1 MTTFVPV
8 LQMGVKVVILFLLS
22 LCLTGG
28 RQSGVLATLEHD
40 EIAVQTATAVCSM
53 TYIHSKT
60 SEVDNIKV
68 NPVSSNLN
76 LSGSVKNKVYKTC
89 FHLHGSGS
97 DVLALSLRRACKHS
111 RAISD
116 MGLLRHLI
124 FLEKILI

>member
-1 MTTFVPV
+1 MSI
-8 LQMGVKVVILFLLS
+8 KVVILFLLS
-22 LCLTGG
+22 LCLTGS
-28 RQSGVLATLEHD
+28 RQSDVLTTFEHD
-40 EIAVQTATAVCSM
+40 GIAVQTATSICSM
-53 TYIHSKT
+53 AYIHSRT
-60 SEVDNIKV
+60 PEVDNITV

-89 FHLHGSGS
+89 LNHHGNGS
-97 DVLALSLRRACKHS
+97 DVLGLSQRRACKHS